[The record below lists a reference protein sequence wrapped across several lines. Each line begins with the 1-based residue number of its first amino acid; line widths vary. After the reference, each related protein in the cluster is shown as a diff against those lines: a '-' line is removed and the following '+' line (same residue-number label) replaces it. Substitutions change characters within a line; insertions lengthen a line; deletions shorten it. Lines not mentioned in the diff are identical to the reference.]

1 MGLFAISDC
10 RFNCHK
16 RCAPK
21 VPRDCLGEVI
31 FNGGKMRNM
40 LSNTERSFEAEQ
52 DALVFSS
59 LIFQYLTSFYLSCQF
74 FP

>member
-1 MGLFAISDC
+1 MIGSEVLISWAYLSVVLDC

-31 FNGGKMRNM
+31 FNGGKMRIM
-40 LSNTERSFEAEQ
+40 LSNGERSFEAE
-52 DALVFSS
+52 
-59 LIFQYLTSFYLSCQF
+59 
-74 FP
+74 